1 MTVRI
6 CTLSAALVLL
16 LWQVPTGT
24 GSQQDGD
31 DAKAAKLRELLQQ
44 RHLELEARYQA
55 IQRRY
60 YDGSLSFEHVLPAL
74 TDLMQAK
81 LELVVSEEDKQ
92 QVYQQWIDASRTI
105 EDHVGFK
112 VEAGL
117 ARIDQQHAATAARLR
132 AEIDLLRLD
141 PGNQ

>member
-1 MTVRI
+1 MTARI
-6 CTLSAALVLL
+6 CTLPAALVWL
-16 LWQVPTGT
+16 LWLVPTGS
-24 GSQQDGD
+24 GSQPDGD
-31 DAKAAKLRELLQQ
+31 DAKAAKLHELLQQ

-60 YDGSLSFEHVLPAL
+60 YDGSLSCLHVLPAL

-81 LELVVSEEDKQ
+81 LELVVSDKDKQ

-105 EDHVGFK
+105 EDHVEFK

-117 ARIDQQHAATAARLR
+117 PRS
-132 AEIDLLRLD
+132 
-141 PGNQ
+141 GC